1 MPYQADIIKHKKVS
15 LNDMKEGEYVINEFR
30 GKIKGVLKLNGK
42 LHTTLFFE
50 QTNKAPLKSESNV
63 VINDG
68 MSDRIIIGDIGK
80 TKDGALYGMK
90 VSTPGHNARFANK
103 QNLLL
108 DTSTSVQNVQM
119 MFCHNFAD
127 DLGTTTHYLPWSDQ
141 SESVTTPG
149 ASGTITTGFL
159 TPYKMTLKKIIWRH
173 DIVSQ
178 QADVTFKVYRTDS
191 GDNTEDTIATAE
203 YDATIYADT
212 TIELNRSDFDN
223 IPEVPANVIAALSI
237 HTDADIDQGG
247 MGYHHFITSLWDV
260 EVVL

>member
-30 GKIKGVLKLNGK
+30 GEIKGVLKLNGK

-90 VSTPGHNARFANK
+90 VSTPGHDARFANK

-127 DLGTTTHYLPWSDQ
+127 DMGTTTHYLAWADT
-141 SESVTTPG
+141 SESTSGPHG
-149 ASGTITTGFL
+149 SGTHMVGFL
-159 TPYKMTLKKIIWRH
+159 TPYKMTLKKILWRN

-178 QADVTFKVYRTDS
+178 QADFTFKVYRVDS
-191 GDNTEDTIATAE
+191 GDNTTDTVATAE

-212 TIELNRSDFDN
+212 TQELNRSDFDN
-223 IPEVPANVIAALSI
+223 IPEVSANTIAALSI

-247 MGYHHFITSLWDV
+247 MGYKHYVTSLWDV